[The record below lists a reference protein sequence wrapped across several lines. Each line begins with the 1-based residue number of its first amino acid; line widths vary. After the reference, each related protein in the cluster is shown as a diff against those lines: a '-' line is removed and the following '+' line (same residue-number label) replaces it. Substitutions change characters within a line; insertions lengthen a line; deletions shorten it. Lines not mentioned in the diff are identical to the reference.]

1 MARALVTALREIR
14 ERPLP
19 PRRLRS
25 SPRVIKRKMSN
36 WKLKRA
42 EHHSPPRPDAPR
54 VTLVGPTKPRPTR
67 RKTT

>member
-1 MARALVTALREIR
+1 MARALATALREIR

-36 WKLKRA
+36 WKLKRT
-42 EHHSPPRPDAPR
+42 EHRNPLRPDIPH
-54 VTLVGPTKPRPTR
+54 VTLVGPTKTKPTR

>member
-1 MARALVTALREIR
+1 MREIR
-14 ERPLP
+14 ERLLS

-42 EHHSPPRPDAPR
+42 KHHNPPRPDTPH
-54 VTLVGPTKPRPTR
+54 VTLGGPIKAKPTR
-67 RKTT
+67 RKAT